1 MFQAQKQYA
10 DAYRQ
15 IRKDVLR
22 GVVTVEQ
29 AKTWIRGRAVTTQIM
44 LEREMLSDW
53 HRFKLT
59 ARADR
64 DIPIMN
70 EEKDE

>member
-10 DAYRQ
+10 DAYKQ

-22 GVVTVEQ
+22 RRITVEQ

-44 LEREMLSDW
+44 LEREIYSDW
-53 HRFKLT
+53 QQWKMR
-59 ARADR
+59 ARATR
-64 DIPIMN
+64 DIPIMED
-70 EEKDE
+70 EE